1 MEPGSIRA
9 EWSTLLPVK
18 ASMAACFQDARLEVD
33 MAVLPA
39 DQDPNPFWLTVSTL
53 FPRSLFDGWCIHAS
67 RGVCVCARMCVFVG
81 GGGRVLQVLHGI
93 PVRRAS
99 FEPLLAV

>member
-1 MEPGSIRA
+1 
-9 EWSTLLPVK
+9 
-18 ASMAACFQDARLEVD
+18 MAHCALC
-33 MAVLPA
+33 
-39 DQDPNPFWLTVSTL
+39 
-53 FPRSLFDGWCIHAS
+53 
-67 RGVCVCARMCVFVG
+67 VCVCVCVCVFFCVFVG